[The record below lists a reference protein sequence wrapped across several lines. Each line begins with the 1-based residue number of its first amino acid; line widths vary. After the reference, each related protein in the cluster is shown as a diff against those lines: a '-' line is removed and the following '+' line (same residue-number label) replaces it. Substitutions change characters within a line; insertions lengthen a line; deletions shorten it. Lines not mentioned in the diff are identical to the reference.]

1 MTWDSVATVLSAI
14 CLITGAAL
22 SLAAA
27 IGLMRFPDVHARMHA
42 STKPQVLGVLLML
55 AGLALRL
62 SSPADLTMIVLVGV
76 FQMMTA
82 PVSAQMIGRAA
93 FRSGAYRPET
103 LVVNELAGEDG
114 TDDAPAAGP
123 SAGSGTAGP
132 AAVSAHS
139 QPVSIK
145 YGA

>member
-1 MTWDSVATVLSAI
+1 MTWDTIATVLSAI

-22 SLAAA
+22 GLAAA

-55 AGLALRL
+55 AGVALRL
-62 SSPADLTMIVLVGV
+62 SSPADLTMILLVGV

-103 LVVNELAGEDG
+103 LVVNELAEHNEAAEADSVPGITADTKLG
-114 TDDAPAAGP
+114 GAADAQ
-123 SAGSGTAGP
+123 GSGAPSGDR
-132 AAVSAHS
+132 
-139 QPVSIK
+139 
-145 YGA
+145 

>member
-1 MTWDSVATVLSAI
+1 MTWDTIATVLSAI

-55 AGLALRL
+55 AGVALRL
-62 SSPADLTMIVLVGV
+62 SSPADLTMILLVGV

-103 LVVNELAGEDG
+103 LVVNELAEQNEAAEADSIPGITADTKLG
-114 TDDAPAAGP
+114 GAADAQDSGAP
-123 SAGSGTAGP
+123 SGDR
-132 AAVSAHS
+132 
-139 QPVSIK
+139 
-145 YGA
+145 

>member
-1 MTWDSVATVLSAI
+1 MTWDTIATVLSAI

-27 IGLMRFPDVHARMHA
+27 IGLMRFRDVHARMHA

-55 AGLALRL
+55 AGVALRL
-62 SSPADLTMIVLVGV
+62 NSPADLTMILLVGV

-93 FRSGAYRPET
+93 YRSGTYRPDT
-103 LVVNELAGEDG
+103 LVVDELAEHSEAA
-114 TDDAPAAGP
+114 DAATVPGI
-123 SAGSGTAGP
+123 TAG
-132 AAVSAHS
+132 ADTTKDTRSGGSAT
-139 QPVSIK
+139 
-145 YGA
+145 GG